1 MKLSLANFNLPYIVG
16 RGEQSIECDMYDLD
30 NPNQEP
36 IRVNVVIEGY
46 TSQTQDT
53 NVIKFT
59 LDEFK
64 DFFNN
69 IPNRRLESKDE
80 YFNYLEDIELIQKA
94 FKEKGLNISKGEA
107 EMTHSAYSES
117 VFASWL
123 SLPYGEENLDG
134 LFREELPYLL
144 IGLEWDK
151 DNN

>member
-1 MKLSLANFNLPYIVG
+1 MKLSLANFDLPYFTG

-30 NPNQEP
+30 DPNQEP
-36 IRVNVVIEGY
+36 IRVNIVIEGY

-59 LDEFK
+59 LDDFR

-69 IPNRRLESKDE
+69 IPNRRPESEDE
-80 YFNYLEDIELIQKA
+80 YFDYLEDIELIQKA
-94 FKEKGLNISKGEA
+94 FKEKGFNISKGEA
-107 EMTHSAYSES
+107 EMTHGVYSES
-117 VFASWL
+117 VCASWL

-134 LFREELPYLL
+134 LFKEELPYLL
-144 IGLEWDK
+144 QGLEWDK